1 MLFTPQVG
9 AHRSFPEPALIA
21 YSRVS
26 YDPRSQRRSR
36 PPATTSSSR
45 RRSRRVQST
54 APVFSSNATASPS
67 IGVVSAVATKT
78 RPPATA
84 GDERITA
91 FVDGGE
97 AAVDHWTLPVPAA
110 RDTT

>member
-1 MLFTPQVG
+1 
-9 AHRSFPEPALIA
+9 
-21 YSRVS
+21 
-26 YDPRSQRRSR
+26 
-36 PPATTSSSR
+36 
-45 RRSRRVQST
+45 
-54 APVFSSNATASPS
+54 
-67 IGVVSAVATKT
+67 VATKT

-110 RDTT
+110 RDTTLPASVPMKTLPSTTEGVLRRRALRPVDHTGAPVVALNANTFDCSDPT